1 MKELFEEVRAEQERQ
16 LSDDRVRRDVASRLR
31 DAPLPAPARPAR
43 ARWLELAAA
52 AAVAGLT
59 VGAAAWWRAA
69 SDPPAPP
76 EHAAERTVERTVERA
91 APEPALTYTA
101 APEVH
106 EAAGGF
112 LAAADAPGEVRF
124 SDGSA
129 LTLAPEAQARVVSLD
144 GAGAAVAIE
153 RGRVHADVRHREDTR
168 WRVLAGPFVVHVVG
182 TRLAVAW
189 SGVDAS
195 LVVEVTEGAVRV
207 DGGCLEA
214 PHPVAAG
221 DSLRVTCPE
230 LALAP
235 AASTEPRAALRPRGE
250 GARVDNVRSEAAPDD
265 AAPDYAVGVDTGS
278 ALAEARRSAAAG
290 ELERAARLLAAV
302 RSEAPG
308 TDDAALAAFLLGRL
322 AFDEQDDHEAAAR
335 WFRTYRRE
343 RPGGALARE
352 AHGRLMEALQR
363 AGHTD
368 EARALAVDYLARHP
382 QGPHAS
388 VARRLTEARA
398 P

>member
-1 MKELFEEVRAEQERQ
+1 MKELFEEVRAEQDRQ
-16 LSDDRVRRDVASRLR
+16 LSDDRVRREVASRLR

-91 APEPALTYTA
+91 VPEPALTYTA

-207 DGGCLEA
+207 DGGCLQA

-250 GARVDNVRSEAAPDD
+250 GARVDTAPDD
-265 AAPDYAVGVDTGS
+265 TAPDHAAGVDTGS

-363 AGHTD
+363 AGHAD